1 MTDTA
6 EIRRKNDRM
15 AGAQPDRKAVDLG
28 EKKLSPEELK
38 ALQQT
43 ELSIL
48 EEADRICRENG
59 IHYNIIAGT
68 LLGARRHGGFIPWDD
83 DVDIALLRP
92 EYERFR
98 LACQN
103 EPPDSLF
110 YFQDICDTDG
120 YRWGYGKLRRK
131 GTLFQR
137 SGQEHMPYAQG
148 ICIDVFPL
156 DHVPE
161 SWLGRQ
167 LRCAECF
174 LLRKTMWAHVG
185 AETDKNAVRR
195 FVFRLMD
202 ALPEKQL
209 RLWYRNLVRRTNR
222 KRTSWVRI
230 LTFPAPNRQQ
240 GYRTEWYENSIGTL
254 FEGRVFPG
262 IREYDA
268 YLTFKFGNWRCLPPE
283 KDRKTHPVTDIR
295 FPQEG

>member
-137 SGQEHMPYAQG
+137 RGQEHMPYAQG

-209 RLWYRNLVRRTNR
+209 RLWYRNLVRRTVR
-222 KRTSWVRI
+222 KGMRTVSVRF
-230 LTFPAPNRQQ
+230 LRAE
-240 GYRTEWYENSIGTL
+240 Y
-254 FEGRVFPG
+254 FPG
-262 IREYDA
+262 SGSMMPI
-268 YLTFKFGNWRCLPPE
+268 
-283 KDRKTHPVTDIR
+283 
-295 FPQEG
+295 

>member
-38 ALQQT
+38 ALQ
-43 ELSIL
+43 
-48 EEADRICRENG
+48 
-59 IHYNIIAGT
+59 
-68 LLGARRHGGFIPWDD
+68 GARRHGGFIPWDD

-137 SGQEHMPYAQG
+137 RGQEHMPYAQG

-156 DHVPE
+156 VSCKLCATLSTCHV
-161 SWLGRQ
+161 SAGG
-167 LRCAECF
+167 
-174 LLRKTMWAHVG
+174 G
-185 AETDKNAVRR
+185 A
-195 FVFRLMD
+195 
-202 ALPEKQL
+202 
-209 RLWYRNLVRRTNR
+209 
-222 KRTSWVRI
+222 
-230 LTFPAPNRQQ
+230 
-240 GYRTEWYENSIGTL
+240 
-254 FEGRVFPG
+254 
-262 IREYDA
+262 
-268 YLTFKFGNWRCLPPE
+268 
-283 KDRKTHPVTDIR
+283 
-295 FPQEG
+295 